1 MNLSMLHPSSWRCVL
16 ALGALGLG
24 LMAHPLHGA
33 EIKSTAVDIT
43 LSQPQPRPPQIHHF
57 EGRVVRRASGEY
69 VVTNGYHCLQLAAGT
84 AALLEP
90 HMGRYV
96 DVEIRMVHSENSLT
110 RLEFDRILSITA
122 IEETPEA
129 LPIAVTITPVKPV
142 FTSAEPI
149 VVKVVLENRTQVV
162 QPLALGSSHAVLSSD
177 YETVLFLES
186 DDHYSHPEKSC
197 QFEGRPAPGKLMPR
211 ERLVFTIE
219 SRRMAKP
226 GRYDLNYAVCQGAH
240 IRDCFS
246 AFVPVEVVAAA
257 GADRVA
263 LLKSW
268 LKKASLEQRIEIA
281 YELVKLG
288 DPTVAA
294 EFLEQVK
301 SGIYHE
307 RGRFYRSAFEFAI
320 QHCGE
325 PGERVVMTVIN
336 GTKFQERAVDFMR
349 FLFKSKNRLP
359 LLAHLIECRAALENN
374 LQGWVE
380 HPRICDIASDLLMSK
395 ATPKMA
401 FPRLGT
407 EAERDAAVARVQ
419 RALQETP
426 QMFSGLKD
434 SY

>member
-1 MNLSMLHPSSWRCVL
+1 MRHHFSWRCVL
-16 ALGALGLG
+16 TLGSLGLG
-24 LMAHPLHGA
+24 LMAHALHGA
-33 EIKSTAVDIT
+33 EIKATAAEIT
-43 LSQPQPRPPQIHHF
+43 LPPPPPPQIQHF
-57 EGRVVRRASGEY
+57 EGRVVRRPSGDCI
-69 VVTNGYHCLQLAAGT
+69 VTNGYHCFQLAAGT
-84 AALLEP
+84 AAPLEP
-90 HMGRYV
+90 HVGRYV
-96 DVEIRMVHSENSLT
+96 DVEFRMVHSELAYN
-110 RLEFDRILSITA
+110 RLAFDRILSVTP

-177 YETVLFLES
+177 YKRVFFLES
-186 DDHYSHPEKSC
+186 DNHYHNPEKSC
-197 QFEGRPAPGKLMPR
+197 QFEGRPAQGKLMPG

-219 SRRMAKP
+219 SRHMAEP
-226 GRYDLNYAVCQGAH
+226 GRYDLSYVVCQGVRM
-240 IRDCFS
+240 RDCFS

-301 SGIYHE
+301 SGIYLAN
-307 RGRFYRSAFEFAI
+307 GFFYRSAFEFAS

-325 PGERVVMTVIN
+325 PGERVVMAEIKCAN
-336 GTKFQERAVDFMR
+336 FQDRAADFMR
-349 FLFKSKNRLP
+349 FLFKSKNRVP
-359 LLAHLIECRAALENN
+359 LLADLIACRAAVENN
-374 LQGWVE
+374 LQDWVE
-380 HPRICDIASDLLMSK
+380 HPRICDIAADLLMSQ
-395 ATPKMA
+395 ATPKMD
-401 FPRLGT
+401 FPRLGS
-407 EAERDAAVARVQ
+407 EAERDAAVVRVQ

-434 SY
+434 KLP